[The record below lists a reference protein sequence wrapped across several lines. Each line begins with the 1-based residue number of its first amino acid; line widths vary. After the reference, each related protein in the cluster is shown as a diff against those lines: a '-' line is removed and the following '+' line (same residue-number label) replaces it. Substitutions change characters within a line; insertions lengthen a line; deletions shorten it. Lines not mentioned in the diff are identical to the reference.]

1 MRVPKWLSV
10 WLLGGALVGA
20 AAVAAQTDP
29 TPMPIP
35 TPTIET
41 PTPLPTLPFTWISPT
56 PDETGAITVIVQPGE
71 SLWIIAARAG
81 LSLPELLA
89 MNNLTEAEVINP
101 GDVLLIGQGTPGG
114 ATPGVTTPGVT
125 TPLAGTPGGSP
136 TATPPPPTLRP
147 TETRAEAAICLLA
160 FDDVNRDGV
169 HDEGEPLRAGV
180 AFTLYNTE
188 AVVANYISD
197 GVSEPKCLRG
207 LLPGEYRVTRSIAP
221 GEVLT
226 TSGDWALSLTAG
238 SELRQEFGSVIGAAG
253 DAAGTPAAG
262 AVAGLTTPATTGGQA
277 PAATQPTNSASA
289 TAANATAPAAQPP
302 APTVSFSLDWRIA
315 GVAVLFLGG
324 LLLLGA
330 VLILLFRQPRGTTS
344 QPPRQQADATSER
357 RFRDLDDL

>member
-1 MRVPKWLSV
+1 MRVPRWLSV

-41 PTPLPTLPFTWISPT
+41 PTPLPTLPFTWVSPT

-81 LSLPELLA
+81 LTLPELLA
-89 MNNLTEAEVINP
+89 MNNLTEADVINP

-114 ATPGVTTPGVT
+114 ATPGEA

-136 TATPPPPTLRP
+136 TPTLPPPTLRP

-180 AFTLYNTE
+180 AFTIYNTE

-238 SELRQEFGSVIGAAG
+238 SELRQEFGSVVGAAG
-253 DAAGTPAAG
+253 AGAGTTAAD
-262 AVAGLTTPATTGGQA
+262 AVAGIVTSAASSGQA
-277 PAATQPTNSASA
+277 PAATPAVNSAPT
-289 TAANATAPAAQPP
+289 TAANPTAPAAQPS
-302 APTVSFSLDWRIA
+302 APTVSFNLDWRVA

-344 QPPRQQADATSER
+344 QPPRQPADSTPER
-357 RFRDLDDL
+357 RFRDLDDM

>member
-1 MRVPKWLSV
+1 MRGKRWFVA
-10 WLLGGALVGA
+10 WLLGIALFS
-20 AAVAAQTDP
+20 AAVAAAQTDP

-56 PDETGAITVIVQPGE
+56 PDETGTISVIVQAGE

-81 LSLPELLA
+81 LTLPELLA
-89 MNNLTEAEVINP
+89 LNNLTEADVINP
-101 GDVLLIGQGTPGG
+101 GDVLIIGQGTPGG
-114 ATPGVTTPGVT
+114 ALPGQGTPSGTPSGSPPPGGTTPT
-125 TPLAGTPGGSP
+125 R
-136 TATPPPPTLRP
+136 PPPTPRP
-147 TETRAEAAICLLA
+147 TETPSEAAICLLA

-180 AFTLYNTE
+180 AFTIYNTE
-188 AVVANYISD
+188 AVVANYVSD
-197 GVSEPKCLRG
+197 GVSEPRCLRG

-238 SELRQEFGSVIGAAG
+238 SELRQEFGSVVGAA
-253 DAAGTPAAG
+253 
-262 AVAGLTTPATTGGQA
+262 AVAGGDTGAGGTTTAGTTP
-277 PAATQPTNSASA
+277 QPTPAGQPANVAPP
-289 TAANATAPAAQPP
+289 TAANPQPTAA
-302 APTVSFSLDWRIA
+302 APTAATDQPTTISFALDWRVA

-324 LLLLGA
+324 LLLMGA
-330 VLILLFRQPRGTTS
+330 VLLLLFRPPRGTAAP
-344 QPPRQQADATSER
+344 PPRQESDATPER

>member
-1 MRVPKWLSV
+1 MRVPRWLSV

-81 LSLPELLA
+81 LTLPELLA
-89 MNNLTEAEVINP
+89 MNNLTEADVINP

-114 ATPGVTTPGVT
+114 TLPGSATPA
-125 TPLAGTPGGSP
+125 AGTPAGSP
-136 TATPPPPTLRP
+136 TPTLPPPTLRP

-160 FDDVNRDGV
+160 YDDVNRDGI
-169 HDEGEPLRAGV
+169 HDDGEPLRAGV
-180 AFTLYNTE
+180 AFTIYNTE

-238 SELRQEFGSVIGAAG
+238 SELRQEFGSVMGVAASGVGTAVASGA
-253 DAAGTPAAG
+253 
-262 AVAGLTTPATTGGQA
+262 AGLTTPAASGGQTLIATPAGNNA
-277 PAATQPTNSASA
+277 P
-289 TAANATAPAAQPP
+289 TAANPTAPAAQPP
-302 APTVSFSLDWRIA
+302 ASTVSFTLDWRMA
-315 GVAVLFLGG
+315 GVAALFLGG

-344 QPPRQQADATSER
+344 QPPRQPADSTPER

>member
-1 MRVPKWLSV
+1 MRVPRWLAV

-20 AAVAAQTDP
+20 AAVAAQTVAAQTDP

-81 LSLPELLA
+81 LTLPELLA
-89 MNNLTEAEVINP
+89 MNNLTEADVINP
-101 GDVLLIGQGTPGG
+101 GDVLLIGQGIPGG
-114 ATPGVTTPGVT
+114 ATPEAG

-136 TATPPPPTLRP
+136 TPTLPPPTLRP

-160 FDDVNRDGV
+160 FDDLNRDGI
-169 HDEGEPLRAGV
+169 HDAGEPLRAGV
-180 AFTLYNTE
+180 AFTIYNTE

-207 LLPGEYRVTRSIAP
+207 LLPGEYRVTRSIAS

-253 DAAGTPAAG
+253 DVANTAAAG
-262 AVAGLTTPATTGGQA
+262 AVAGLTTPAAGGGQS
-277 PAATQPTNSASA
+277 PAATP
-289 TAANATAPAAQPP
+289 AANNAPTTATNPTAPAAQPS

-315 GVAVLFLGG
+315 GVAVLFVGG

-344 QPPRQQADATSER
+344 QPPRQQTDSTPER
-357 RFRDLDDL
+357 RFRDLDDM

>member
-1 MRVPKWLSV
+1 MRHPRWLAV
-10 WLLGGALVGA
+10 WLLGAALFSA
-20 AAVAAQTDP
+20 AVVAARTAVAAQTDP

-56 PDETGAITVIVQPGE
+56 PDETGTISVIVQAGE

-81 LSLPELLA
+81 LTLPELLA
-89 MNNLTEAEVINP
+89 LNNLTEADVINP
-101 GDVLLIGQGTPGG
+101 GDVLIIGQGTPGTDPP
-114 ATPGVTTPGVT
+114 A
-125 TPLAGTPGGSP
+125 AGTPPGGSP
-136 TATPPPPTLRP
+136 TPTRPPPTPRP
-147 TETRAEAAICLLA
+147 TETPAEAAICLLA

-180 AFTLYNTE
+180 AFTIYNTE
-188 AVVANYISD
+188 AVVANYVSD
-197 GVSEPKCLRG
+197 GVSEPRCLRG

-238 SELRQEFGSVIGAAG
+238 SELRQEFGSVVGAA
-253 DAAGTPAAG
+253 
-262 AVAGLTTPATTGGQA
+262 AVAGGDTGAGATTEAGATPQSTPAGQPANVA
-277 PAATQPTNSASA
+277 PP
-289 TAANATAPAAQPP
+289 TAANPQPTA
-302 APTVSFSLDWRIA
+302 APTVATADQPTTISFALDWRVA

-324 LLLLGA
+324 LLLMGA
-330 VLILLFRQPRGTTS
+330 VLLLLFRPPRGTAAP
-344 QPPRQQADATSER
+344 PPRQESDATPER

>member
-10 WLLGGALVGA
+10 SLLGGALLGA

-89 MNNLTEAEVINP
+89 MNNLTEADVINP

-114 ATPGVTTPGVT
+114 ALPSSTTP
-125 TPLAGTPGGSP
+125 PAGTPGGSP

-180 AFTLYNTE
+180 AFTIYNTE

-197 GVSEPKCLRG
+197 GVSEPECLRG
-207 LLPGEYRVTRSIAP
+207 LLPGEYRVTRSITP

-238 SELRQEFGSVIGAAG
+238 SELRQEFGSVIGAASEG
-253 DAAGTPAAG
+253 AGT
-262 AVAGLTTPATTGGQA
+262 AVAAATAPLSTGGQA
-277 PAATQPTNSASA
+277 PAATQPADNAPA
-289 TAANATAPAAQPP
+289 TATNLTTAAAQST
-302 APTVSFSLDWRIA
+302 APTVSFALDWRIA

-330 VLILLFRQPRGTTS
+330 VLILLFRQPRGATS
-344 QPPRQQADATSER
+344 QQPRQPADSTPER